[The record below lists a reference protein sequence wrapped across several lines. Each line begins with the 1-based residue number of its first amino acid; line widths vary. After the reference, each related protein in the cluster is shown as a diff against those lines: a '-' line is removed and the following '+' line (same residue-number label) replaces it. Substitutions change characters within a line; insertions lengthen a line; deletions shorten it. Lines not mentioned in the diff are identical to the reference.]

1 MTSDPN
7 QPRVPRPV
15 PGCDLRSLPLTPS
28 QAFVLSRIDG
38 TLSTQDLSSMTGL
51 PDEEIDRTLDRLAE
65 LGAVTWEGM
74 AERPPV
80 SQASRHQSEVVSR
93 AREGMQRPVV
103 ETYSQPPP
111 SESGQS
117 MALYDPAELDEE
129 CDVPPDKRRRI
140 LDAFYQLD
148 DLTYYE
154 LLGVA
159 TDATKKEI
167 KDAYYRLAAEYHP
180 DRYFRKNLGSFKQ
193 KMELVFARVTTAC
206 DTLTRKQTRDEYD
219 AYLDT
224 RQSTRR
230 IERVLHD
237 DAPAREEAPR
247 AEPSGPASKRERDGS
262 GARTSSERIRAAA
275 WAAPPPPKGMTN
287 PDAGRPP
294 QPAVRRS
301 SAAIKTKE
309 SVRARREA
317 FAARISGGRV
327 SRMPPARASQPA
339 EVSSSLP
346 PEQAGEA
353 LRRHVQ
359 ERKEA
364 VRRAQVKKYADT
376 AQEAL
381 ERGDAAAAA
390 NAYRLALQVMPDDPA
405 LQQAHED
412 AQQKATTMLSGSYL
426 EQARYEERAERWK
439 QAARSYSRAAE
450 GMPDDALVQAK
461 TAETMLR
468 GNLDLRKAS
477 EYAKRATGLDPK
489 NPSFHVILGKIYLAA
504 GLALNA
510 RREFELAAEL
520 APSDATIARLLESVR
535 KGARS

>member
-1 MTSDPN
+1 M
-7 QPRVPRPV
+7 
-15 PGCDLRSLPLTPS
+15 
-28 QAFVLSRIDG
+28 LSRIDG

-51 PDEEIDRTLDRLAE
+51 PDEEVERTLDRLAQ
-65 LGAVTWEGM
+65 LGAVTWDGM
-74 AERPPV
+74 KEQPRPSGSHKQSKV
-80 SQASRHQSEVVSR
+80 VEQAHQ
-93 AREGMQRPVV
+93 GMRKPVV
-103 ETYSQPPP
+103 ETYSQVAAEQKP
-111 SESGQS
+111 S

-129 CDVPPDKRRRI
+129 CDLPAEKRRRI

-159 TDATKKEI
+159 QDATKKQI
-167 KDAYYRLAAEYHP
+167 KDAYYGLAAEYHP
-180 DRYFRKNLGSFKQ
+180 DRYFRKNLGSFQQ

-206 DTLTRKQTRDEYD
+206 DTLTRKQTRAEYD
-219 AYLDT
+219 KYLGT
-224 RQSTRR
+224 LQSTRR
-230 IERVLHD
+230 IERVLQD
-237 DAPAREEAPR
+237 TPAKEPPTPEPPPAEPPTPEPPPAEPPPAETTAKPAAREEER
-247 AEPSGPASKRERDGS
+247 NDTVRVQTPSDRVRE
-262 GARTSSERIRAAA
+262 AA
-275 WAAPPPPKGMTN
+275 WAAPPPPTGLTN
-287 PDAGRPP
+287 PDAHQPS
-294 QPAVRRS
+294 QPAVRQS
-301 SAAIKTKE
+301 SRPIKTKE

-327 SRMPPARASQPA
+327 SRIPASRSSQPA
-339 EVSSSLP
+339 SNSSSP

-353 LRRHVQ
+353 LRRHVR

-364 VRRAQVKKYADT
+364 VRRAQVKKYTDT

-381 ERGDAAAAA
+381 ARGDAAAAA
-390 NAYRLALQVMPDDPA
+390 NAYRLALQMVPDDPA
-405 LQQAHED
+405 LQQACED
-412 AQQKATTMLSGSYL
+412 AQRAATNLLAGGYL
-426 EQARYEERAERWK
+426 EQAKYEERAGRWK
-439 QAARSYSRAAE
+439 EAARSYSRAAE
-450 GMPDDALVQAK
+450 GMPDDAHVQAK
-461 TAETMLR
+461 TAEAMLR
-468 GNLDLRKAS
+468 ANLDLRKAS